1 MIVTQ
6 ALPVATAAAPAAA
19 QRVDDAAAETA
30 SAVIAREA
38 GNASVEPAA
47 TRPART
53 ESAASAPD
61 TTTEAGDATAIGT
74 AAEGA
79 AVDFSAVIA
88 TTSAP
93 ARAIP
98 LTIQPATPVQ
108 IGAHAPQGPGLGGAF
123 FALLL
128 VLGLILGLAWLLKR
142 LPGSGFRQADG
153 LRVIA
158 SINLGAKERAAVVQ
172 VGGEQLLLGIGA
184 GGVRTLHVLPQPL
197 PEAAPAQMPTLKNL
211 PDFKQLLAQRLRKD
225 T

>member
-1 MIVTQ
+1 M
-6 ALPVATAAAPAAA
+6 AAAAA
-19 QRVDDAAAETA
+19 
-30 SAVIAREA
+30 
-38 GNASVEPAA
+38 
-47 TRPART
+47 
-53 ESAASAPD
+53 D
-61 TTTEAGDATAIGT
+61 TS
-74 AAEGA
+74 
-79 AVDFSAVIA
+79 DFSAVIA

-98 LTIQPATPVQ
+98 VIAPPATPVQ
-108 IGAHAPQGPGLGGAF
+108 IGAYAPQGPGLGGAF
-123 FALLL
+123 LALVL

-153 LRVIA
+153 LRVVA
-158 SINLGAKERAAVVQ
+158 SIPLGARERAAVVQ

>member
-1 MIVTQ
+1 M
-6 ALPVATAAAPAAA
+6 
-19 QRVDDAAAETA
+19 
-30 SAVIAREA
+30 
-38 GNASVEPAA
+38 
-47 TRPART
+47 
-53 ESAASAPD
+53 
-61 TTTEAGDATAIGT
+61 
-74 AAEGA
+74 
-79 AVDFSAVIA
+79 
-88 TTSAP
+88 
-93 ARAIP
+93 P

>member
-1 MIVTQ
+1 MIVTS

-19 QRVDDAAAETA
+19 APSANASDVAAVVAAETG
-30 SAVIAREA
+30 VEA
-38 GNASVEPAA
+38 PA
-47 TRPART
+47 
-53 ESAASAPD
+53 
-61 TTTEAGDATAIGT
+61 
-74 AAEGA
+74 
-79 AVDFSAVIA
+79 DFSAVVA
-88 TTSAP
+88 TTTAP

-98 LTIQPATPVQ
+98 LMTQPTTPMQ

-123 FALLL
+123 LALVL

-153 LRVIA
+153 LRVVA
-158 SINLGAKERAAVVQ
+158 SIPLGAKERAAVVQ

>member
-1 MIVTQ
+1 VIVTS

-19 QRVDDAAAETA
+19 RVSGDAMPAGSPDHGRVAAAAPSANASGVAAVVAAETG
-30 SAVIAREA
+30 VEA
-38 GNASVEPAA
+38 PA
-47 TRPART
+47 
-53 ESAASAPD
+53 
-61 TTTEAGDATAIGT
+61 
-74 AAEGA
+74 
-79 AVDFSAVIA
+79 DFSAVVA
-88 TTSAP
+88 TTTAP

-98 LTIQPATPVQ
+98 LMTQPTTPMQ

-123 FALLL
+123 LALVL

-153 LRVIA
+153 LRVVA
-158 SINLGAKERAAVVQ
+158 SIPLGAKERAAVVQ